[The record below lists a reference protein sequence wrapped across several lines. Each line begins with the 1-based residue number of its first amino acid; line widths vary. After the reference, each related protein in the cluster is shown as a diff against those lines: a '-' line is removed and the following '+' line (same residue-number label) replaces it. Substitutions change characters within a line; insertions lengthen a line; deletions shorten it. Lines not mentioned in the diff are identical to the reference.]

1 MKMILGIN
9 DMVDPSISLVKDGK
23 LLFYVEEERLNRIKH
38 SHNIFPIKSIE
49 MALKRFDISI
59 DDLQC
64 ISYNWDFDKY
74 SGGYMKNFF
83 RKFNTKYRVDQNT
96 IKWQKERL
104 NKRNLINFKKKL
116 EFNLRKKFEFSKLPP
131 IKFFSHHFVHAFQSH
146 FHSGFRNSLC
156 ITIDGSGEEN
166 CTVIWKCKNNKFSKL
181 KEINMPNSLGWF
193 YAAITEYLGFKAYD
207 GEYKLMGLASYGK
220 SNKNIEKKLN
230 KVLKINHKTNE
241 YELNPKYIH
250 HGKHSFSG
258 RYTDNLVKL
267 FGKVP
272 RKENQKIKSWHK
284 DLAFEV
290 QSQLE
295 RAVLNLFKKYSVLT
309 GINNLTI
316 GGGVGLNV
324 KMNSKLFNSK
334 FCSNIFPNPLC
345 ADNGASAGSAMVAD
359 FILNKKKPKILK
371 SLALGPDYSE
381 KEIIKALKQNKIKF
395 YKKRNIERYAAHKI
409 SQGKVIGWFQGRME
423 AGARAL
429 GQRSILGDPRKKEM
443 SAKINKIIKY
453 RESWRPFCPS
463 VLEEQVKK
471 YFLKSYES
479 KFMTISFEAK
489 KKLKKIA
496 PAIVHIDN
504 TCRIQSVQKINNSR
518 FYKLINEFFEITK
531 VPILL
536 NTSFNVKGEPIVCS
550 PNDAIR
556 TFYSTGLDELI
567 LNNFVIKK

>member
-1 MKMILGIN
+1 MKIILGIN

-23 LLFYVEEERLNRIKH
+23 LLFYIEEERLNRIKH

-64 ISYNWDFDKY
+64 ISYNWDFNKY

-359 FILNKKKPKILK
+359 FILNKKK
-371 SLALGPDYSE
+371 
-381 KEIIKALKQNKIKF
+381 
-395 YKKRNIERYAAHKI
+395 
-409 SQGKVIGWFQGRME
+409 
-423 AGARAL
+423 
-429 GQRSILGDPRKKEM
+429 
-443 SAKINKIIKY
+443 
-453 RESWRPFCPS
+453 
-463 VLEEQVKK
+463 
-471 YFLKSYES
+471 
-479 KFMTISFEAK
+479 T
-489 KKLKKIA
+489 
-496 PAIVHIDN
+496 
-504 TCRIQSVQKINNSR
+504 
-518 FYKLINEFFEITK
+518 
-531 VPILL
+531 
-536 NTSFNVKGEPIVCS
+536 
-550 PNDAIR
+550 
-556 TFYSTGLDELI
+556 
-567 LNNFVIKK
+567 